1 MSYPKSF
8 RTLIFF
14 ARSLATFLAHQ
25 LNASVRFSN
34 LEAQLQ
40 SIREGIPFLKE
51 YLLQKLCRMIFS
63 FVRPQTSILS
73 QDQMGTLQLRI
84 STDSIALESRHI
96 QSALLLIMA
105 HVGCFVP
112 ATNAQFPV
120 IDKVLTK
127 LSNIDDMDQQLVNPC
142 LFSC

>member
-1 MSYPKSF
+1 
-8 RTLIFF
+8 
-14 ARSLATFLAHQ
+14 
-25 LNASVRFSN
+25 
-34 LEAQLQ
+34 
-40 SIREGIPFLKE
+40 
-51 YLLQKLCRMIFS
+51 
-63 FVRPQTSILS
+63 
-73 QDQMGTLQLRI
+73 MGTLQLRI